1 MYFELFIAAG
11 LLNVGQV
18 LFGRFEE
25 GTSRTR
31 RIRKVVVFFAI
42 TALLSTY
49 AGRTAALAWVF
60 GGMALGLGVHA
71 WWTRKH
77 QIAFWNPEPWDR
89 YRALRGW
96 AR

>member
-11 LLNVGQV
+11 LLCLGEI

-25 GTSRTR
+25 GSPKLH
-31 RIRKVVVFFAI
+31 RIFKMVLLFGV
-42 TALLSTY
+42 TALLSRY
-49 AGRTAALAWVF
+49 AGRAAALAWVF

-77 QIAFWNPEPWDR
+77 DIAFWNPEPWDR

-96 AR
+96 S

>member
-11 LLNVGQV
+11 LLCLGLV

-25 GTSRTR
+25 GTSKAR
-31 RIRKVVVFFAI
+31 RIRKVVLFFAI
-42 TALLSTY
+42 TALLSNF

-60 GGMALGLGVHA
+60 GAMALGLAVHA
-71 WWTRKH
+71 WWTRRH
-77 QIAFWNPEPWDR
+77 GIAFWNPEPWDR

-96 AR
+96 S